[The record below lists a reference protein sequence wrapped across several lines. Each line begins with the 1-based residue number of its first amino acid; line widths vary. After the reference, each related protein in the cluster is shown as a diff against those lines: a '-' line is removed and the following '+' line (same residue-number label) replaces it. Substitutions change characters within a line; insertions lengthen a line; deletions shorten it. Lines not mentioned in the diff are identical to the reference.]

1 MKYIPSEKLIADIEE
16 KIKNFSIIHNTAASK
31 NDYESMSR
39 VDCAIAQLRNV
50 LALAESLQ
58 RENPEADFEKEL
70 CEYFE
75 GWRINY
81 YSETEEL
88 LKNNGCTVD
97 IDDVKEIARHF
108 YELGL
113 NARKE

>member
-1 MKYIPSEKLIADIEE
+1 MGNLTMTIEE
-16 KIKNFSIIHNTAASK
+16 KAMAYDEALKDIKAIEYIR
-31 NDYESMSR
+31 NDFVEQEHPE
-39 VDCAIAQLRNV
+39 VDL
-50 LALAESLQ
+50 
-58 RENPEADFEKEL
+58 EKEL

-113 NARKE
+113 NAKSND